1 MSALPPA
8 TEKPPMLQNL
18 AAEIIHCYERARQ
31 AREKAERA
39 INDDFKAEFLSAE
52 ARWLAL
58 ANSYEGQHRLSR
70 TITEFDR
77 HRKAGAI
84 ARMLR
89 ENVGTFDPD
98 AITRLDIAYHAV
110 LHQLGLV
117 EREDGATLMVAKR
130 IIDLG
135 SRVRVRPRVVSGCNR
150 RRPDEIGGSRKTGT
164 YGSEASRGPQVSSGS
179 AEQDLVFAGTEVVTG
194 PVQDPRSLLPSA
206 L

>member
-1 MSALPPA
+1 
-8 TEKPPMLQNL
+8 MLQNL
-18 AAEIIHCYERARQ
+18 AAEIINCYERARR

-39 INDDFKAEFLSAE
+39 INDEFKADVLAAE

-77 HRKAGAI
+77 RRKAGAI

-89 ENVGTFDPD
+89 EHGGVFDAD
-98 AITRLDIAYHAV
+98 DLTRLTIAYGAV

-130 IIDLG
+130 IIELATQG
-135 SRVRVRPRVVSGCNR
+135 ER
-150 RRPDEIGGSRKTGT
+150 
-164 YGSEASRGPQVSSGS
+164 
-179 AEQDLVFAGTEVVTG
+179 
-194 PVQDPRSLLPSA
+194 DPERLAAATLQA
-206 L
+206 LQAAP